1 MAYLLPKVKH
11 EKFAKPGHV
20 PSVKRQV
27 LTKIVSSKSGNPAS
41 AVTKSTKMTIA
52 AGKSAMSL
60 LKKLKKG
67 KGIL

>member
-11 EKFAKPGHV
+11 EKFAKPAHV
-20 PSVKRQV
+20 PSAKRQV
-27 LTKIVSSKSGNPAS
+27 LTKIVSAKSSNPAS
-41 AVTKSTKMTIA
+41 AVTKSIKMTVS
-52 AGKSAMSL
+52 AGKSAMAL